1 MLKADRNVILK
12 CKGHL
17 IKSRFTDFTAPSTCD
32 ARNVKN
38 RTFSHFFASSCKTD
52 NLKLVEF
59 FPSFIACIVDVK
71 RFVVVFV

>member
-1 MLKADRNVILK
+1 M
-12 CKGHL
+12 KGTFL
-17 IKSRFTDFTAPSTCD
+17 NSRFTDHTALSACD
-32 ARNVKN
+32 SRKVKD

-59 FPSFIACIVDVK
+59 FTSFIVCIIDVK